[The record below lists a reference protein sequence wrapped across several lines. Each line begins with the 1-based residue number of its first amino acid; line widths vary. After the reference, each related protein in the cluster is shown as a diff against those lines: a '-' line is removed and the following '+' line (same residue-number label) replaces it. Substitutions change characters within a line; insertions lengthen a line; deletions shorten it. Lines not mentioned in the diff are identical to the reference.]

1 MSFDARFPYARSIG
15 TSMLRFRFV
24 AAIATALLLFAAS
37 CSKPGS
43 AEPKSS
49 VSDPLPV
56 IAVQRAELNNLS
68 HNLALTAEFTPYQEV
83 DVMSKVAGFI
93 KQINVDIGDR
103 VHKGQMLAT
112 LEVPEM
118 TDDLTKA
125 RLPFNRAM
133 RKSSGPRTRFAGP
146 RRHTRSPTSLPSA
159 WRMFRRQG
167 RAWLHNRSWTTQ
179 EAKILY
185 RRHKSLP
192 RNRIS
197 TPQSSKR
204 RSIVRNRHGIRRFS
218 TTHK

>member
-1 MSFDARFPYARSIG
+1 M
-15 TSMLRFRFV
+15 

-56 IAVQRAELNNLS
+56 IAVQRAELSNLS

-103 VHKGQMLAT
+103 VHKGQVLAT

-125 RLPFNRAM
+125 AAAIQESDAEIKRAEDEVRRAQAAHEIAHLSSQRLEDVS
-133 RKSSGPRTRFAGP
+133 KTRP
-146 RRHTRSPTSLPSA
+146 
-159 WRMFRRQG
+159 
-167 RAWLHNRSWTTQ
+167 AWLHNRSWTTQ

-192 RNRIS
+192 RNLIS

-204 RSIVRNRHGIRRFS
+204 RSIVRNRHGIRHFS